1 MLPGVSL
8 AANPA
13 VSGAVHA
20 MVVMHRVSKAAEG
33 RPGYKPEARVTPEEV
48 LAIAK
53 EKLDQV
59 LSMAKEKLDQI
70 NNGTDELFMDECER
84 LSRINNGTDDLFID
98 ECERLSRVREDRLN
112 TLLGKTGGTTVK
124 GLNTLLGQTGGTTV
138 KGSNRTN
145 IETQRRNIC
154 DDFETKRGQF
164 QDGLRRET
172 KRGQF
177 QDGLRRE
184 QEEIQAKAQAELA
197 AAPDKMRARRKTAE
211 LAAAP
216 DKMRARRKVRLA
228 RGEGDDLARGPN
240 TMINRLNDVQQ
251 RVVLQRD
258 LLERDLECLRAKD
271 PSRPKVLPP
280 PLPMGKESPA

>member
-1 MLPGVSL
+1 MS
-8 AANPA
+8 AAKRRA
-13 VSGAVHA
+13 VE
-20 MVVMHRVSKAAEG
+20 AAEG

-53 EKLDQV
+53 EKLDQ
-59 LSMAKEKLDQI
+59 
-70 NNGTDELFMDECER
+70 
-84 LSRINNGTDDLFID
+84 INNGTDDLFID

-112 TLLGKTGGTTVK
+112 TLLGK
-124 GLNTLLGQTGGTTV
+124 TGGTTV

-164 QDGLRRET
+164 QDGLRRE
-172 KRGQF
+172 
-177 QDGLRRE
+177 
-184 QEEIQAKAQAELA
+184 QEEIQAKAQ
-197 AAPDKMRARRKTAE
+197 AE

-280 PLPMGKESPA
+280 PLPMGKESPALAVKPE